1 MVAAIAGGVTAGG
14 RVADNWPASAAVPV
28 RDALRDPA
36 TRVYPTDRFADWLL
50 WTIPELRGRIAY
62 DVRFEVYT
70 RGQMVDIVHYNGET
84 GKDWKRVANGFRF
97 IALDNT
103 DKTSHLPDFLAEP
116 GARVV
121 YRNADVTI
129 VDRGSL
135 D

>member
-1 MVAAIAGGVTAGG
+1 MIAAIAGGLTTGG
-14 RVADNWPASAAVPV
+14 RVADNWPASAAAPV
-28 RDALRDPA
+28 RAALRDPA
-36 TRVYPTDRFADWLL
+36 TRVYPTDRYADWLL
-50 WTIPELRGRIAY
+50 WTIPELRGRLAY

-70 RGQMVDIVHYNGET
+70 RDQMVANVHYNGET
-84 GKDWKRVANGFRF
+84 GKNWKSVTNGYRI

-121 YRNADVTI
+121 YRDEAVTI

>member
-1 MVAAIAGGVTAGG
+1 MRANSVLRRDRAGLARDREDRFLRSEGASE
-14 RVADNWPASAAVPV
+14 SAA
-28 RDALRDPA
+28 RK
-36 TRVYPTDRFADWLL
+36 
-50 WTIPELRGRIAY
+50 
-62 DVRFEVYT
+62 
-70 RGQMVDIVHYNGET
+70 QMVDIVHYNGET
-84 GKDWKRVANGFRF
+84 GKDWKRVAQGFRL